1 MHCLRQGLQWE
12 TELKFKNCSRTLL
25 VSGKRLF
32 RIAGNTPGT
41 EKSPRHADF
50 TDMNLID
57 FIIVLIL
64 SAAIWLTA
72 FAVKKG
78 SIWKYVFGAAFTVYL
93 MCAASITVFP
103 IQFSPTI
110 RAIFA
115 EEGWKIT
122 DCIVLV
128 PFKDGITADDI
139 RNAAMTVPFGVL
151 ITLIRK
157 KTTWKNAL
165 AAGAAFGTAT
175 ELLQLAIAAMQGFS
189 FRYIDTADIICNLA
203 GTMLG
208 WMLTALLIRF
218 LQKSKPANVGEKSLY
233 AYISEKCVKQ

>member
-25 VSGKRLF
+25 VSEKRLF

-41 EKSPRHADF
+41 EKSPRRADF
-50 TDMNLID
+50 TDMNLIE
-57 FIIVLIL
+57 FIIILIL

-139 RNAAMTVPFGVL
+139 RNVAMTVPFGVL

-175 ELLQLAIAAMQGFS
+175 ELLQLAIAAIQGFS

>member
-1 MHCLRQGLQWE
+1 
-12 TELKFKNCSRTLL
+12 
-25 VSGKRLF
+25 
-32 RIAGNTPGT
+32 
-41 EKSPRHADF
+41 
-50 TDMNLID
+50 MNLID
-57 FIIVLIL
+57 FIIILIL

-103 IQFSPTI
+103 IRFSPTI

-139 RNAAMTVPFGVL
+139 LNVAMTVPFGVL

-175 ELLQLAIAAMQGFS
+175 ELLQLAIAAIQGFS

-218 LQKSKPANVGEKSLY
+218 LQKSKPANIGEKSLY

>member
-1 MHCLRQGLQWE
+1 
-12 TELKFKNCSRTLL
+12 
-25 VSGKRLF
+25 
-32 RIAGNTPGT
+32 
-41 EKSPRHADF
+41 
-50 TDMNLID
+50 MNLID
-57 FIIVLIL
+57 FIIILIL

-103 IQFSPTI
+103 IRFSPTI

-139 RNAAMTVPFGVL
+139 RNVAMTVPFGVL

-175 ELLQLAIAAMQGFS
+175 ELLQLAIAAIQGFS

-208 WMLTALLIRF
+208 WMLTALFIRF
-218 LQKSKPANVGEKSLY
+218 LQKSKPANVGENPCMHTFRKN
-233 AYISEKCVKQ
+233 V

>member
-1 MHCLRQGLQWE
+1 
-12 TELKFKNCSRTLL
+12 
-25 VSGKRLF
+25 
-32 RIAGNTPGT
+32 
-41 EKSPRHADF
+41 
-50 TDMNLID
+50 MNLID

-103 IQFSPTI
+103 IRFSPTI

-175 ELLQLAIAAMQGFS
+175 ELLQLAIAFDRSQLGTLESVVADRGNFVRHIDGLILAVNLHLLRIQRERERRQARTSECTGFDAGHLG
-189 FRYIDTADIICNLA
+189 ID
-203 GTMLG
+203 
-208 WMLTALLIRF
+208 
-218 LQKSKPANVGEKSLY
+218 P
-233 AYISEKCVKQ
+233 

>member
-1 MHCLRQGLQWE
+1 
-12 TELKFKNCSRTLL
+12 
-25 VSGKRLF
+25 
-32 RIAGNTPGT
+32 
-41 EKSPRHADF
+41 
-50 TDMNLID
+50 MNLID
-57 FIIVLIL
+57 FIIILIL

-139 RNAAMTVPFGVL
+139 LNAAMTVPFGVL

-165 AAGAAFGTAT
+165 AAGAAFGAAT
-175 ELLQLAIAAMQGFS
+175 ELLQLAIAAIQGFS
-189 FRYIDTADIICNLA
+189 FRHIDTADIICNLA

-208 WMLTALLIRF
+208 WMLTALFIRF

>member
-1 MHCLRQGLQWE
+1 
-12 TELKFKNCSRTLL
+12 
-25 VSGKRLF
+25 
-32 RIAGNTPGT
+32 
-41 EKSPRHADF
+41 
-50 TDMNLID
+50 
-57 FIIVLIL
+57 
-64 SAAIWLTA
+64 
-72 FAVKKG
+72 
-78 SIWKYVFGAAFTVYL
+78 

-139 RNAAMTVPFGVL
+139 LNAAMTVPFGVL

-165 AAGAAFGTAT
+165 AAGAAFGAAT
-175 ELLQLAIAAMQGFS
+175 ELLQLAIAAIQGFS

-233 AYISEKCVKQ
+233 AYISEKSVKQ

>member
-1 MHCLRQGLQWE
+1 MRC
-12 TELKFKNCSRTLL
+12 
-25 VSGKRLF
+25 
-32 RIAGNTPGT
+32 
-41 EKSPRHADF
+41 
-50 TDMNLID
+50 ID
-57 FIIVLIL
+57 NR
-64 SAAIWLTA
+64 
-72 FAVKKG
+72 
-78 SIWKYVFGAAFTVYL
+78 
-93 MCAASITVFP
+93 FP
-103 IQFSPTI
+103 VQFSPTI

-139 RNAAMTVPFGVL
+139 RNVAMTVPFGVL

-175 ELLQLAIAAMQGFS
+175 ELLQLAIAAIQGFS

-208 WMLTALLIRF
+208 WMLTCPAYPL
-218 LQKSKPANVGEKSLY
+218 LQKASRRTSGKNLCMHTFRKNV
-233 AYISEKCVKQ
+233 

>member
-1 MHCLRQGLQWE
+1 
-12 TELKFKNCSRTLL
+12 
-25 VSGKRLF
+25 
-32 RIAGNTPGT
+32 
-41 EKSPRHADF
+41 
-50 TDMNLID
+50 MNLID

-103 IQFSPTI
+103 IRFSPTI

-139 RNAAMTVPFGVL
+139 RNVAMTVPFGVL

-175 ELLQLAIAAMQGFS
+175 ELLQLAIAAIQGFS

-218 LQKSKPANVGEKSLY
+218 CKKQAGERRGKIPVCIHFGKMCE
-233 AYISEKCVKQ
+233 AVIP

>member
-1 MHCLRQGLQWE
+1 
-12 TELKFKNCSRTLL
+12 
-25 VSGKRLF
+25 
-32 RIAGNTPGT
+32 
-41 EKSPRHADF
+41 
-50 TDMNLID
+50 MNLID
-57 FIIVLIL
+57 FIIILIL

-139 RNAAMTVPFGVL
+139 LNAAMTVPFGVL

-157 KTTWKNAL
+157 KTT
-165 AAGAAFGTAT
+165 
-175 ELLQLAIAAMQGFS
+175 
-189 FRYIDTADIICNLA
+189 
-203 GTMLG
+203 
-208 WMLTALLIRF
+208 
-218 LQKSKPANVGEKSLY
+218 
-233 AYISEKCVKQ
+233 

>member
-1 MHCLRQGLQWE
+1 M
-12 TELKFKNCSRTLL
+12 L
-25 VSGKRLF
+25 VSEKRLF

-50 TDMNLID
+50 TDMNLIE
-57 FIIVLIL
+57 FIIILIL

-93 MCAASITVFP
+93 MCVASITVFP

-139 RNAAMTVPFGVL
+139 RNVAMTVPFGVL

-175 ELLQLAIAAMQGFS
+175 ELLQLAIAAIQGFS

>member
-50 TDMNLID
+50 TDMNLIE
-57 FIIVLIL
+57 FIIILIL

-175 ELLQLAIAAMQGFS
+175 ELLQLAIAAIQGFS

>member
-1 MHCLRQGLQWE
+1 
-12 TELKFKNCSRTLL
+12 
-25 VSGKRLF
+25 
-32 RIAGNTPGT
+32 
-41 EKSPRHADF
+41 
-50 TDMNLID
+50 MNLID

-139 RNAAMTVPFGVL
+139 LNAAMTVPFGVL

-175 ELLQLAIAAMQGFS
+175 ELLQLAIAAIQGFS

-208 WMLTALLIRF
+208 WMLTAMLIRF